1 MATALF
7 CPTFNWKCSD
17 PLRSWDQFQT
27 KAELW
32 LAGEKIDKEIQ
43 YTKIVLMLGDEGL
56 SRWTKFKLSDDDK
69 KKPTEVFKA
78 FRDSLGTDVSFRT
91 ARATLYNNLRQQKGE
106 TAAELDIRLSK
117 LIDECK
123 FPKEDISK
131 FLKLDIFI
139 NALNYYEVK
148 KWAAKQKETG
158 EDAITYIQ
166 VMDKC
171 KEHEAAVRDY
181 VAMASDNPQLHTAFQ
196 QGTANLDSIH
206 STIHSTSGEVKEEV
220 PVIPTP
226 ESVTPPNQTK

>member
-1 MATALF
+1 MATALP
-7 CPTFNWKCSD
+7 CPTFNWKCCN
-17 PLRSWDQFQT
+17 PLCSWDQFQT

-32 LAGEKIDKEIQ
+32 LAGQKIDKEIQ

-196 QGTANLDSIH
+196 QGTANLDS
-206 STIHSTSGEVKEEV
+206 
-220 PVIPTP
+220 
-226 ESVTPPNQTK
+226 NN